1 MSPSARPARRRLAQ
15 ALLQGLG
22 RRWAA
27 WRFSVRARIVALAV
41 IPVLIT
47 ALSSG
52 AYMVHVRLIDARQ
65 ALQER
70 GDIIAAKLA
79 MAAELALLNRD
90 LSHLK
95 LLCEATLRQHD
106 VIWAAVHDAEHQGL
120 IQCGRPTPHDADGGC
135 YEAPIRTAGAAVT
148 DFAPVNTIANAPR
161 PLGWAEVHLS
171 SANVLTR
178 QRHILQTSLL
188 IVGGGLLL
196 SLLGA
201 LRLGVGI
208 SRPLLAL
215 SEAMTRYRG
224 GDQSVRIDTP
234 ARGEI
239 GELAQDF
246 NRMAET
252 LAQSQS
258 RLREQ
263 VDVATNALQ
272 RTIGKLMNK
281 NAELIAAREAALQA
295 GQAKQEFLARMSHE
309 IRTPLNAIVGFSRLL
324 RQETDA
330 ASRDEYTR
338 IVDRAATQ
346 LLCVID
352 DVLNFTKLES
362 GNLEL
367 ERLPFDPRD
376 CLEDVVAMLAPAAHE
391 KGLELALVMHRDI
404 PPLVQGD
411 VHRITQVLVNLLG
424 NAIKFTAAGH
434 VLVEASYGAETDVGE
449 LSIAVDDTGIGL
461 SVEERKRL
469 FQPFVQAD
477 SSVARRYGG
486 SGLGLVICAR
496 LIRLMEGTIGVDSE
510 PGRGSRFH
518 FAVPCPAADPTPPPA
533 IPEPLLHGRK
543 MLIYDS
549 QPIQLRALRTVLLG
563 WSVQVYNVARLER
576 LIGLLSSSTE
586 DHAPFDLLLL
596 GLDAGESATPAFEQL
611 LSRIRAHFPG
621 PVLVLVSAD
630 LWHLPETP
638 KTARSVAWASKPIR
652 RTVLR
657 RALCGL
663 LAGAPKDAT
672 AATGDLAVA
681 PGHPGRRVLVVEDN
695 AFNRRLLQRL
705 LGLRAI
711 AMTEAANGAAA
722 IAAARQTRF
731 DLILMDIHM
740 PDLDGLETARRIR
753 ASAASAGRRCPP
765 IIALSADVFA
775 EERIPKP
782 DWPFDA
788 LVRKP
793 IDEASLDRAIR
804 TALDPAA
811 TLTVAPGP
819 SASADTD
826 LPHRC
831 NDLDEELAQEIE
843 RLLRLLATAIDKD
856 DRATIRE
863 TIHQFKGLSGVF
875 ERRDLAAELRD
886 FETAAQSET
895 LPALRARLRR
905 LRRCRRTARQ
915 S

>member
-1 MSPSARPARRRLAQ
+1 MSRPAQRRLAQ

-41 IPVLIT
+41 IPALIT

-79 MAAELALLNRD
+79 MAVELPLLNRD
-90 LSHLK
+90 LSHLQ

-120 IQCGRPTPHDADGGC
+120 IQCGRPTPHEADGGC
-135 YEAPIRTAGAAVT
+135 YEAPIGTAGAAVT

-171 SANVLTR
+171 SANILTR
-178 QRHILQTSLL
+178 QRHIVQTSML

-201 LRLGVGI
+201 LRIGVGI

-215 SEAMTRYRG
+215 SEAMARYRG

-252 LAQSQS
+252 LAQSHSQ
-258 RLREQ
+258 LCEQ
-263 VDVATNALQ
+263 VDAATDKLQ
-272 RTIGKLMNK
+272 RTISELTTK
-281 NAELIAAREAALQA
+281 NAQLIAAREAALQA

-324 RQETDA
+324 RQETGA

-367 ERLPFDPRD
+367 ERLPFDPRE

-391 KGLELALVMHRDI
+391 KGLELALVIHRDI

-411 VHRITQVLVNLLG
+411 VHRITQVLVNLLD

-434 VLVEASYGAETDVGE
+434 VLVEASYAAEMDVGE
-449 LSIAVDDTGIGL
+449 LAIAVDDSGVGL

-477 SSVARRYGG
+477 SSVTRRYGG
-486 SGLGLVICAR
+486 TGLGLVICAR

-510 PGRGSRFH
+510 RGRGSRFH
-518 FAVPCPAADPTPPPA
+518 FAVPCPAAAATPLPA
-533 IPEPLLHGRK
+533 IPEPPLHGRK
-543 MLIYDS
+543 VLVYDR
-549 QPIQLRALRTVLLG
+549 QPIQLRALRTALLG

-576 LIGLLSSSTE
+576 LIGLLSSSEE
-586 DHAPFDLLLL
+586 DHDPFDLLLL
-596 GLDAGESATPAFEQL
+596 GLDANESATPAFEQL
-611 LSRIRAHFPG
+611 LHRIRTHFDG
-621 PVLVLVSAD
+621 AVLVLVGAESWQLPAGPQPAD
-630 LWHLPETP
+630 
-638 KTARSVAWASKPIR
+638 KIAWASKPIR
-652 RTVLR
+652 RAALR

-663 LAGAPKDAT
+663 LGRAPQDAT
-672 AATGDLAVA
+672 AAADELDVA
-681 PGHPGRRVLVVEDN
+681 PGYPGRRVLVVEDN
-695 AFNRRLLQRL
+695 AFNRRLLHRL
-705 LGLRAI
+705 LALRGI
-711 AMTEAANGAAA
+711 AVVEAANGSEA
-722 IAAARQTRF
+722 IAATRQAPF

-753 ASAASAGRRCPP
+753 ASAVNAGHHCPP

-775 EERIPKP
+775 QERTPKL

-788 LVRKP
+788 LLRKP
-793 IDEASLDRAIR
+793 IDEVALDRAIR
-804 TALDPAA
+804 AALDPAA
-811 TLTVAPGP
+811 TLTVVPGP
-819 SASADTD
+819 SASVDTD

-831 NDLDEELAQEIE
+831 NDLDDELAQEIE

-856 DRATIRE
+856 DRSAIRE
-863 TIHQFKGLSGVF
+863 TIHQLKGLSSVF

-905 LRRCRRTARQ
+905 LRRCRPE